1 MRRFCIGIAAACMG
15 MALLGTAA
23 FAGNMVIKGST
34 TVLPIAQRAAEKFM
48 EAHPDVVIT
57 ISGGGSSNGIKALLD
72 GTTDIANASRPMKE
86 SEISLAKEKG
96 INPLEHRVA
105 MDAVAVM
112 VHPSNPVRDLTLEQ
126 LRDIYSGKIT
136 NWQEVGGES
145 KAIAVVGRDTSSG
158 TFETWETLVMNKEKV
173 TPRAL
178 VVASAGAL
186 LQTVSKNPLAIGYDG
201 LGYVNDSVK
210 VVPVGGIEPTAES
223 AVSGIYPIAR
233 YLFMYTDGEP
243 KGDTKAFLDF
253 LLSPQGQSEVEAA
266 GFIPVK

>member
-1 MRRFCIGIAAACMG
+1 MKKFCVRLAAACMG
-15 MALLGTAA
+15 MALLGSAA

-34 TVLPIAQRAAEKFM
+34 TVLPIAQRVAEKFM

-57 ISGGGSSNGIKALLD
+57 LSGGGSSNGIKALLD
-72 GTTDIANASRPMKE
+72 GTTDIANASRPMKDK
-86 SEISLAKEKG
+86 EIAAAKEKG
-96 INPLEHRVA
+96 MDPLEHRVA

-112 VHPSNPVRDLTLEQ
+112 VHPSNPVKDLTLEQ
-126 LRDIYSGKIT
+126 LRDIYTGKIT
-136 NWQEVGGES
+136 NWKEVGGEP

-178 VVASAGAL
+178 IVASAGAL
-186 LQTVSKNPLAIGYDG
+186 LQTVANNPLSIGYDG

-210 VVPVGGIEPTAES
+210 VIPVGGVEPAAETAI
-223 AVSGIYPIAR
+223 SGRYPIAR

-243 KGDTKAFLDF
+243 QGDAKAFLDF
-253 LLSPQGQSEVEAA
+253 LMSSQGQAEVEAA
-266 GFIPVK
+266 GFIPVQ